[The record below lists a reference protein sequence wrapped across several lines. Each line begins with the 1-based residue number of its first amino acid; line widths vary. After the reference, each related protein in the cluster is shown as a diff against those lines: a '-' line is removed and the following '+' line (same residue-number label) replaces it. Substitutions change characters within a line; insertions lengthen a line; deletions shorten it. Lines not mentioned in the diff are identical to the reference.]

1 MPLPSGASKA
11 GRAGSCL
18 RVAFPGGL
26 RPKGGRFAAS
36 ILGGRLRVLGPCSDV
51 AMQKK
56 GSPHPVL
63 PPRPPLSCLPKFC
76 SLPFLNE
83 FGCLRPRAQKGAALR
98 RTRPARGHGGGGA
111 SGAGRTPVMEQ
122 EAESVK
128 APRWPPRPGARGTA
142 VKTLRG
148 RGTGPCLARPSW
160 RSKAPSSSAPS
171 RCHFS
176 SVFCDLR

>member
-11 GRAGSCL
+11 GRVGSCL

-63 PPRPPLSCLPKFC
+63 PPWPPLSRLPKFC

-83 FGCLRPRAQKGAALR
+83 FGCLRPRAQKVWRL
-98 RTRPARGHGGGGA
+98 
-111 SGAGRTPVMEQ
+111 E
-122 EAESVK
+122 
-128 APRWPPRPGARGTA
+128 
-142 VKTLRG
+142 G
-148 RGTGPCLARPSW
+148 RGPLEDMEVVAPVELA
-160 RSKAPSSSAPS
+160 A
-171 RCHFS
+171 HQ
-176 SVFCDLR
+176 

>member
-36 ILGGRLRVLGPCSDV
+36 NLGGRLRVLGPCSDV

-63 PPRPPLSCLPKFC
+63 LPRPPLSCLPKFC

-83 FGCLRPRAQKGAALR
+83 FGCLRPRALERCGA
-98 RTRPARGHGGGGA
+98 
-111 SGAGRTPVMEQ
+111 
-122 EAESVK
+122 
-128 APRWPPRPGARGTA
+128 
-142 VKTLRG
+142 
-148 RGTGPCLARPSW
+148 
-160 RSKAPSSSAPS
+160 
-171 RCHFS
+171 
-176 SVFCDLR
+176 

>member
-11 GRAGSCL
+11 GRVGSCL

-26 RPKGGRFAAS
+26 RPQGGRFAAS

-63 PPRPPLSCLPKFC
+63 LPWPPLSCLPKFC

-83 FGCLRPRAQKGAALR
+83 FGCLRPRARKR
-98 RTRPARGHGGGGA
+98 
-111 SGAGRTPVMEQ
+111 EQ
-122 EAESVK
+122 RLE
-128 APRWPPRPGARGTA
+128 
-142 VKTLRG
+142 G
-148 RGTGPCLARPSW
+148 RGPLEDTEAVAPVELAAR
-160 RSKAPSSSAPS
+160 R
-171 RCHFS
+171 
-176 SVFCDLR
+176 